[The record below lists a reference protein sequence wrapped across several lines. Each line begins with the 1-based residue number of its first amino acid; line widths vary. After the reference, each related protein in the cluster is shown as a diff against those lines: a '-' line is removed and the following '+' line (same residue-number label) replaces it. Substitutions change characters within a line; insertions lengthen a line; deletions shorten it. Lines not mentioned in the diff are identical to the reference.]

1 MSRRPA
7 IVTQADVARALRA
20 VEQVRYPGV
29 VEITPDG
36 TIRIVP
42 LTQQQIAPQAGV
54 PDEQLDDGKPIEL

>member
-7 IVTQADVARALRA
+7 LVTQADVARALRA

-42 LTQQQIAPQAGV
+42 LTQQEIAPQAGA

>member
-7 IVTQADVARALRA
+7 IITQADVARALRA

-42 LTQQQIAPQAGV
+42 LSQQPAPSASAQ
-54 PDEQLDDGKPIEL
+54 PEQQLDDGEPIEL